1 MVAKDLRKF
10 CGEGHLLMPGNLLS
24 IWRNAIMLILTERNV
39 AALDFE
45 KGK

>member
-10 CGEGHLLMPGNLLS
+10 CGEGYLLMPGNLLS
-24 IWRNAIMLILTERNV
+24 VWRNAIRLMLIERNV
-39 AALDFE
+39 AVLDFE

>member
-10 CGEGHLLMPGNLLS
+10 CGEGHVLMPGNLLS
-24 IWRNAIMLILTERNV
+24 IPRNAIMWMLTERNV
-39 AALDFE
+39 AVWDFE